1 MAEFICL
8 TYGSISY
15 STDDIY
21 GSFHDMGFFF
31 IFCKK
36 IARNEEKSCH
46 QKLPMCHPL
55 SSYGSVGEAGEF
67 GL

>member
-1 MAEFICL
+1 MTWVF
-8 TYGSISY
+8 SSY
-15 STDDIY
+15 
-21 GSFHDMGFFF
+21 FA
-31 IFCKK
+31 KK

-55 SSYGSVGEAGEF
+55 SSYGSVSEAGEF